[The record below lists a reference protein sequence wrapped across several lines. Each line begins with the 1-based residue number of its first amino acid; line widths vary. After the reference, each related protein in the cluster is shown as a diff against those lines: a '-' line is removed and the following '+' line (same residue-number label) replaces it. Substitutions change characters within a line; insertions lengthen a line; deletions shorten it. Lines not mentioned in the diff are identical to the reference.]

1 MCCHLALGWDLPS
14 NILDTY
20 AEFRCLTNCSAEQQ
34 PHAGLLDAL
43 DYFKLDSISAQAKEH
58 WRDVVLRGPPW
69 SAEERAGILDY
80 CRTDTDGLERLLP
93 MLTITNWGQTLLR
106 GNYAKAEAWM
116 RHRGIPIDHPM
127 AIGFTTRW
135 QDLRAS
141 LITDLNT
148 RYPFF
153 EGAVFKKRLL
163 EQWAANNGIRY
174 WPRTPTGQLCT
185 DAETL
190 RAIAQRCPQAAEFC
204 HSKMTLDQLKTFEL
218 AVGDDARN
226 RCMLSAYRSKTSRN
240 QPSNSA
246 FVFGLNAAFR
256 SLIKPEQGRA
266 FAVLDFGG
274 QEFGIAARFSGD
286 RNMIAAYESG
296 DPYSD
301 WARKAG
307 YMPANGDKYTHPHI
321 RAVFKR
327 ASLGILYGMGA
338 KTLGEYVGVSE
349 LAARALLRSHRETF
363 PRFWRWSAAV
373 QDAGIAQGELTSAFG
388 WKMKVLRNARSG
400 TLANYP
406 MQSAGADML
415 RLACV
420 MAVDRNIPICAPIH
434 DAIAVEAASTAIADV
449 VNAMAHC
456 MVEAS
461 RAVLGGPAIRIDP
474 KILQFPNRYIDGR
487 DGSTELWATATRLLQ
502 QLQQQVA

>member
-1 MCCHLALGWDLPS
+1 MATKFATHWQEIRGWSDRRSQYALP
-14 NILDTY
+14 
-20 AEFRCLTNCSAEQQ
+20 F
-34 PHAGLLDAL
+34 
-43 DYFKLDSISAQAKEH
+43 
-58 WRDVVLRGPPW
+58 LRGRGFQEA
-69 SAEERAGILDY
+69 SA
-80 CRTDTDGLERLLP
+80 
-93 MLTITNWGQTLLR
+93 
-106 GNYAKAEAWM
+106 
-116 RHRGIPIDHPM
+116 
-127 AIGFTTRW
+127 
-135 QDLRAS
+135 
-141 LITDLNT
+141 
-148 RYPFF
+148 
-153 EGAVFKKRLL
+153 GAVGCD
-163 EQWAANNGIRY
+163 NGIRY

-226 RCMLSAYRSKTSRN
+226 RCMLSAFHSKTSRN

-274 QEFGIAARFSGD
+274 QEFGIAAHFSGD

-307 YMPANGDKYTHPHI
+307 YMPADGNKHSHPVI

-327 ASLGILYGMGA
+327 AALGILYGMGA
-338 KTLGEYVGVSE
+338 KTLSEYMGISE

-373 QDAGIAQGELTSAFG
+373 KTL
-388 WKMKVLRNARSG
+388 VLRREN
-400 TLANYP
+400 
-406 MQSAGADML
+406 
-415 RLACV
+415 
-420 MAVDRNIPICAPIH
+420 
-434 DAIAVEAASTAIADV
+434 
-449 VNAMAHC
+449 
-456 MVEAS
+456 
-461 RAVLGGPAIRIDP
+461 
-474 KILQFPNRYIDGR
+474 
-487 DGSTELWATATRLLQ
+487 
-502 QLQQQVA
+502 